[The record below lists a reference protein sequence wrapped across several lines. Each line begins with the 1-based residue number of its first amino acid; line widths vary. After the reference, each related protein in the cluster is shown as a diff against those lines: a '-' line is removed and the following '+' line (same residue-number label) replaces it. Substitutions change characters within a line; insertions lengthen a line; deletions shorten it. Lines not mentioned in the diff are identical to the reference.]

1 MFGGIFDKLDDW
13 CVDNWRKAM
22 KWWSV
27 RMNLIGAA
35 LLPLLMLVP
44 QMPAEIQALLP
55 PAVRAIAAGLW
66 CVINIIVRLKAQPK
80 LDA

>member
-1 MFGGIFDKLDDW
+1 MWGFFDRLDDL
-13 CVDNWRKAM
+13 CVENWRTAT

-27 RMNLIGAA
+27 RMNAIGAV

-44 QMPAEIQALLP
+44 QMPAEIQNLLP
-55 PAVRAIAAGLW
+55 PSARAIVAGAW
-66 CVINIIVRLKAQPK
+66 CLLNIVVRLKAQKK